1 LFATDV
7 LTINDS
13 ISVDL
18 DLDCVSANIVDVDG
32 KVCVTASVAVKK

>member
-7 LTINDS
+7 LTINGS

-18 DLDCVSANIVDVDG
+18 DLDCVSTNVVDVDS
-32 KVCVTASVAVKK
+32 KVCVTAFVAVKK